1 MNNQALLDIIQ
12 QTADEKKTVLHLFN
26 QGLTDLPPEL
36 FELTH
41 LEELGLSG
49 NQLTTLPRQL
59 VNLSQLRVLYL
70 SNNQLTTLPLAI
82 CRLRQLK
89 VLYLSLIHI

>member
-36 FELTH
+36 FDVFITSWKI
-41 LEELGLSG
+41 G
-49 NQLTTLPRQL
+49 
-59 VNLSQLRVLYL
+59 
-70 SNNQLTTLPLAI
+70 
-82 CRLRQLK
+82 
-89 VLYLSLIHI
+89 